1 MKIALCLTSLPLS
14 GIGTSI
20 GIVRSGL
27 SNAGHEVDVVIT
39 SGEPG
44 GDFERARRD
53 GWSVECCCKG
63 VRFLKERLKR
73 TLDCLSGYDL
83 VINNHS
89 AETQLVAPCIS
100 GDMMRVSVL
109 RGTNDSAVEMVSLNS
124 QYFDAAV
131 AISLEMQGVMERTP
145 DIQCPVHLIP
155 NCTDAAA
162 DELNGLDLPIKIA
175 YVGRIGSK
183 DKNVMVLPDVASK
196 LAARNVDFA
205 LTIAGDGPDYH
216 RLQSRIDRVA
226 VADKI
231 TMLGE
236 VSRGKARDVLR
247 RSHFTLMPSSYEGLS
262 NVMLE
267 AMALGSVP
275 VASDIANFK
284 WVLGDA
290 AARLQVP
297 VSCAESYAGRIAEL
311 AADTAEYHRIQGY
324 LHRRQ
329 RDMFTPEKTVSGYLN
344 LIGELKTRRL
354 NRKFESASFS
364 RLSLPRR
371 YERQCTAWWRCLQI
385 ARDCLHI

>member
-1 MKIALCLTSLPLS
+1 
-14 GIGTSI
+14 
-20 GIVRSGL
+20 L